1 MPRSFKSAESFLKPD
16 SRFQSKLATKIINKI
31 MWGGKKS
38 TAEQLFYGAVDNVA
52 ERVGAESKEVFETA
66 IENIKPRIEVRSKRV
81 GGATYQVPMEV
92 RPKRQQSLAIR
103 WLIDAA
109 RAKRGKPMGRRLADE
124 LFDAFNNQGAA
135 VTKKENVHKMADA
148 NKAYAHF
155 AWGRR

>member
-1 MPRSFKSAESFLKPD
+1 
-16 SRFQSKLATKIINKI
+16 